1 MTPMTPMT
9 EIGEMVI
16 SDTDRDYFFRPSFG
30 NMTRIGSPAAIV
42 ERFAELHASDAPRL
56 LEDAITSY
64 GDVPGWLLAHINA
77 PSFSSDAIYA
87 GMIVMQAC
95 CDDDISSLVG
105 ELRPSKR
112 GKRAFVFRQGKIPA
126 SDIIVLGQSLITH
139 GIIGKAKVRKLQRH
153 DSNSYVNEFKAFEY
167 ISAARNHFN
176 MPRAEAE
183 QLTMTDFQLL
193 LAAKY
198 PEQKGYTREEY
209 DNAADDYFARRARKL
224 AKLA

>member
-1 MTPMTPMT
+1 MTPMT

-16 SDTDRDYFFRPSFG
+16 SDSDRDYFFRPSFA

-42 ERFAELHASDAPRL
+42 ERFAELHTSDAPRL
-56 LEDAITSY
+56 LESAIEAY
-64 GDVPGWLLAHINA
+64 GSVPGWLLAHINA
-77 PSFSSDAIYA
+77 PSFSSDAIFA
-87 GMIVMQAC
+87 GMIVLQAC
-95 CDDDISSLVG
+95 CDDDISALVG

-112 GKRAFVFRQGKIPA
+112 GKRAFVFRRGSMPP
-126 SDIIVLGQSLITH
+126 SDIIVLGQALITH

-153 DSNSYVNEFKAFEY
+153 ESNSYVNEFKAFEY
-167 ISAARNHFN
+167 ISAARNHFS

-198 PEQKGYTREEY
+198 PDQKGYTREEY
-209 DNAADDYFARRARKL
+209 DNAADDYFARRARRL
-224 AKLA
+224 AKAA